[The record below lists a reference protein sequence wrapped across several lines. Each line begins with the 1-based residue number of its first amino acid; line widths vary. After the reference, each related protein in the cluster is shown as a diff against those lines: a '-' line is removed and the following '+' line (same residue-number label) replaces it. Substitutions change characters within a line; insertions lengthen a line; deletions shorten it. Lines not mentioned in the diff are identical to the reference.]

1 MDMETLLAYDWGI
14 MAPEFTIIIVA
25 TLLSLMDLFLPNHFP
40 RKWFSAFAAMAVL
53 LAFVFTV
60 GQLGQE
66 ANMILYDTYRLDLF
80 ATSFKLLLLIG
91 AGLVL
96 SLAAS
101 YQRKQDQGE
110 FYYLLLTA
118 LLGAMIMA
126 SSADLITLFV
136 GLELLSIAS
145 YILVGLDKHALK
157 SNESAMKY
165 VINGGISTA
174 ITLFGFSYL
183 YGLTGSTQ
191 LTTISEI
198 LPSLIRT
205 PAQGLVIMAF
215 IMTFVGLAFKIS
227 TVPFH
232 MWTPDVYEGAPIP
245 VTAFL
250 SIVSKAAG
258 FIIILRVFLTLFGA
272 LEGLS
277 LNETFMQS
285 MSIWIGVLAAITMVL
300 GNILALRQHN
310 MKRLFAYSSVAHA
323 GYLLVPLVA
332 LSTLTLENIW
342 FYLLVYMFMTAGGL
356 AVIFVLYEKH
366 GTLDLEMFTGLYKR
380 SPALAILM
388 TIFLLSLAGIPG
400 TAGFIGKL
408 NIILG
413 ALSTDPAPIILVSIM
428 IAATVLSYVFYF
440 GILVQIY
447 FRSNPFP
454 VTIKLPIVMKTTL
467 WICAIAIVGL
477 GIFPNIALDFYHH
490 HVDLFQITEMLW
502 LSE

>member
-14 MAPEFTIIIVA
+14 MAPEFTIVIIA
-25 TLLSLMDLFLPNHFP
+25 TLLSLLDLFLPHSFH
-40 RKWFSAFAAMAVL
+40 RKWLSVFAGVGIL
-53 LAFVFTV
+53 VAFVFTLS
-60 GQLGQE
+60 QLGQE
-66 ANMILYDTYRLDLF
+66 ADMILYDTYRLDLF

-96 SLAAS
+96 GLSAS
-101 YQRKQDQGE
+101 YHRKREQGE

-118 LLGAMIMA
+118 LLGAMMMA

-136 GLELLSIAS
+136 GLELLSISS
-145 YILVGLDKHALK
+145 YILAGIDKQSLK

-165 VINGGISTA
+165 VINGGMATA

-205 PAQGLVIMAF
+205 PAQGLLIMAF

-250 SIVSKAAG
+250 SVVSKAAG
-258 FIIILRVFLTLFGA
+258 FIILLRVFLTLFGT
-272 LEGLS
+272 LEGLR

-285 MSIWIGVLAAITMVL
+285 MALWIGVLAALTMIL

-323 GYLLVPLVA
+323 GYLLVPVVA

-342 FYLLVYMFMTAGGL
+342 FYLLVYMFMTVGGL
-356 AVIFVLYEKH
+356 AIIYVLYEKH
-366 GTLDLEMFTGLYKR
+366 GTLDLEMFSGLYKR

-388 TIFLLSLAGIPG
+388 TIFILSLAGIPG

-413 ALSTDPAPIILVSIM
+413 ALSTDPAPIVLVSIM

-447 FRSNPFP
+447 FRSNPFQ
-454 VTIKLPIVMKTTL
+454 VTIKVPIVMKTTL
-467 WICAIAIVGL
+467 WICAIAIIGL
-477 GIFPNIALDFYHH
+477 GILPNLALDFYHH
-490 HVDLFQITEMLW
+490 YVDLINVTEMLW
-502 LSE
+502 MRG